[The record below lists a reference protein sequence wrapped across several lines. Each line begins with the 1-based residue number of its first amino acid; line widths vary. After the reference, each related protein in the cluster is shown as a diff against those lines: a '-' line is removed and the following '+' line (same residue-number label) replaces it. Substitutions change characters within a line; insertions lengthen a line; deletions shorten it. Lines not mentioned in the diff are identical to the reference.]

1 MAGSSGSRPPADRNS
16 RCCRPTTPPAIS
28 PRWFSAFRF
37 GARSTR
43 TSRCWSGCC
52 RACRWSPKFTKTK
65 REPMAESSEAG
76 RDDGHGP
83 LSRGGIAPQPLFAV
97 GAVLLGSF
105 LANFDSRLTSVGL
118 PDLRGAFSLGFDEG
132 ASLST
137 TAIGSQTF
145 IAPAVAWLATVV
157 GLRRM
162 LGIPSLVYALVSLV
176 IPLVRDYNA
185 LIVLSIAHG
194 MLLGTFVPAT
204 LMIIIR
210 NLPIRWWLP
219 AIAIYSIRVGFSLDT
234 STALVG
240 FYVDHWGWQWLYW
253 QGVIIAPL
261 MGLMV
266 YLGTPHE
273 EVNRPLLRDADWGG
287 MLLLGT
293 GVSMIYA
300 GLDQGN
306 RLDWLGSGTVMALLV
321 SGGLLCVAFLINEA
335 MVRQPWAHID
345 VLFSRNV
352 GLSLVVILLYTPTSL
367 SNSSLVPNF
376 LSVVGQ
382 LRPEQTGTLLL
393 VYGALPM
400 FVMVPVSI
408 FLLRHVD
415 PRFVLIA
422 GLSAFAA
429 ANLLGTQLTHDWA
442 LGDFVPIVILQSIG
456 QAFTLLPIIIL
467 ALSNSDPTR
476 ATAFTA
482 YIQIM
487 RLGGAEIG
495 VALMGTWLR
504 VREQIHSNFIG
515 QHLAN
520 GSQVP
525 IDRKSTRLNSSHLG
539 ISYAVFCL
547 QKTIRKNASGLN
559 LWNQLSH

>member
-1 MAGSSGSRPPADRNS
+1 
-16 RCCRPTTPPAIS
+16 
-28 PRWFSAFRF
+28 
-37 GARSTR
+37 
-43 TSRCWSGCC
+43 
-52 RACRWSPKFTKTK
+52 
-65 REPMAESSEAG
+65 MAENSDAG
-76 RDDGHGP
+76 HAGQGP

-118 PDLRGAFSLGFDEG
+118 PDLRGAFSLSFDEG
-132 ASLST
+132 AWLST
-137 TAIGSQTF
+137 AGIGSQIF
-145 IAPAVAWLATVV
+145 IAPAVAWLATVF
-157 GLRRM
+157 GLRRV
-162 LGIPSLVYALVSLV
+162 LGIPSLVYALISMV
-176 IPLVRDYNA
+176 IPFVHDYNA
-185 LIVLSIAHG
+185 LIALSIVHG
-194 MLLGTFVPAT
+194 LLLGTFVPAT
-204 LMIIIR
+204 LMIVFR

-234 STALVG
+234 STSLVG

-253 QGVIIAPL
+253 QGVVIAPL

-273 EVNRPLLRDADWGG
+273 PVNRPLLRDADWGG

-306 RLDWLGSGTVMALLV
+306 RLDWLGSGTVMALLL
-321 SGGLLCVAFLINEA
+321 GGGVLCVAFLINEM
-335 MVRQPWAHID
+335 MVRQPWAHIN

-352 GLSLVVILLYTPTSL
+352 GLSLVVILLYTLASL

-376 LSVVGQ
+376 LSVVGG
-382 LRPEQTGTLLL
+382 LRPEQTGTLLV

-415 PRFVLIA
+415 PRFVLVV

-442 LGDFVPIVILQSIG
+442 LGDFVPIVVLQSIG

-467 ALSNSDPTR
+467 ALSNSDFSR
-476 ATAFTA
+476 ATAFAA

-515 QHLAN
+515 QHLDS
-520 GSQVP
+520 GSTGVA
-525 IDRKSTRLNSSHLG
+525 RMLK
-539 ISYAVFCL
+539 
-547 QKTIRKNASGLN
+547 
-559 LWNQLSH
+559 QLSDHFAGAGVATAPARAVGSLSTLVARESNVLAYIDGFWLTFWIAILALGVVAFIARAPPGPFTPAPFGAVQAVMRRLRWSRT

>member
-1 MAGSSGSRPPADRNS
+1 MA
-16 RCCRPTTPPAIS
+16 
-28 PRWFSAFRF
+28 
-37 GARSTR
+37 
-43 TSRCWSGCC
+43 
-52 RACRWSPKFTKTK
+52 
-65 REPMAESSEAG
+65 AESSDAG
-76 RDDGHGP
+76 HAGQGP

-118 PDLRGAFSLGFDEG
+118 PDLRGAFSLSFDEG
-132 ASLST
+132 AWLST
-137 TAIGSQTF
+137 AAIGSQIF
-145 IAPAVAWLATVV
+145 IAPAVAWLATVF
-157 GLRRM
+157 GLRRI

-176 IPLVRDYNA
+176 IPFVRDYNA
-185 LIVLSIAHG
+185 LIGLSIVHG
-194 MLLGTFVPAT
+194 LLLGTFVPAT
-204 LMIIIR
+204 LMIVFR

-219 AIAIYSIRVGFSLDT
+219 AIAIYSIRVGFALDT
-234 STALVG
+234 STSLVG

-253 QGVIIAPL
+253 QGVLIAPL

-266 YLGTPHE
+266 YLGTPRE
-273 EVNRPLLRDADWGG
+273 PVNKALLGEADWGG

-306 RLDWLGSGTVMALLV
+306 RLDWLGSGTVMALLTC
-321 SGGLLCVAFLINEA
+321 GGVLCVAFLINEM
-335 MVRQPWAHID
+335 MVRQPWAHIN

-352 GLSLVVILLYTPTSL
+352 GLSLIVILLYTLASL

-376 LSVVGQ
+376 LSVVGG
-382 LRPEQTGTLLL
+382 LRPEQTGTLLM

-415 PRFVLIA
+415 PRFVLVV

-442 LGDFVPIVILQSIG
+442 LGDFIPIVVLQSIG

-467 ALSNSDPTR
+467 ALSNSDFSR
-476 ATAFTA
+476 ATAFAA
-482 YIQIM
+482 YIQIT

-515 QHLAN
+515 QHLDS
-520 GSQVP
+520 GSAGVA
-525 IDRKSTRLNSSHLG
+525 RMLK
-539 ISYAVFCL
+539 
-547 QKTIRKNASGLN
+547 
-559 LWNQLSH
+559 QLSDHFAGHGAATAPARALGSLSALVARESNVLAYIDAFWLTFWIAIVALGVVAFITRAPPGPFTPAPFGAVQALMQRLRWSRT

>member
-1 MAGSSGSRPPADRNS
+1 
-16 RCCRPTTPPAIS
+16 
-28 PRWFSAFRF
+28 
-37 GARSTR
+37 
-43 TSRCWSGCC
+43 
-52 RACRWSPKFTKTK
+52 
-65 REPMAESSEAG
+65 MAESSEAG
-76 RDDGHGP
+76 QGP

-132 ASLST
+132 AWLST
-137 TAIGSQTF
+137 AAIGSQIF
-145 IAPAVAWLATVV
+145 IAPAVAWLATVF

-162 LGIPSLVYALVSLV
+162 LGIPSLVYALISLV

-194 MLLGTFVPAT
+194 LLLGTFVPAT

-273 EVNRPLLRDADWGG
+273 AVNRPLLGDADWGG

-321 SGGLLCVAFLINEA
+321 GGGLLCVAFLINEA
-335 MVRQPWAHID
+335 MVRQPWAHIN

-352 GLSLVVILLYTPTSL
+352 GLSLVVILLYTLTSL

-415 PRFVLIA
+415 PRFVLIV

-429 ANLLGTQLTHDWA
+429 ANLLGTQIDA
-442 LGDFVPIVILQSIG
+442 CLGARRFRPDRN
-456 QAFTLLPIIIL
+456 A
-467 ALSNSDPTR
+467 A
-476 ATAFTA
+476 
-482 YIQIM
+482 
-487 RLGGAEIG
+487 
-495 VALMGTWLR
+495 
-504 VREQIHSNFIG
+504 
-515 QHLAN
+515 
-520 GSQVP
+520 
-525 IDRKSTRLNSSHLG
+525 IDRAGVHAAAHYHPRFVQRRPDPGDGVRRLHPDHAARRRGDRRRADGNLAACPRADPFQLHR
-539 ISYAVFCL
+539 A
-547 QKTIRKNASGLN
+547 ASGER
-559 LWNQLSH
+559 QRQRFAHTQATGR